1 MIPASSL
8 EIGVLNV
15 LFCLPFDP
23 SSYGSHSWED
33 LLYVTAFGTGSLTSC
48 DALPGAGGE
57 EEKKSFTL

>member
-33 LLYVTAFGTGSLTSC
+33 LLYVTAFGTGSLPSS
-48 DALPGAGGE
+48 LPGSY
-57 EEKKSFTL
+57 KL